1 MATKRKTYQE
11 IFEQKFQEW
20 KDMLPVEAHPYL
32 ERMRSRFQA
41 TDMKYAPMYAQ
52 ASPEPAAVAEPSFI
66 QLQSAYKIKEL
77 LDNYV
82 VGQHDAKKVLSQV
95 SYYHMSHLRREQE
108 TEQINEDY
116 SKSSILLI
124 GPTGSGKTLLVNT
137 LSRILKVPF
146 VKVDATSMT
155 KTGFVGDSIQDAV
168 RELYYMSDSDM
179 GKAESGIILVDEVDK
194 LAGGSREDY
203 IANSVV
209 TGKGV
214 QQELLRPMENSKID
228 LFSQTNI
235 NSIREMMQGN
245 DLDNQKIST
254 RNILFIL
261 AGAFDGIEKV
271 ILKRLKK
278 ESGQSIG
285 FGGHTPMTVQ
295 DVQLEQLQPKDL
307 IEYGLI
313 PELVGRITY
322 TVPLERLDAKKLY
335 EVLRESKGSIVH
347 QMEQSISETT
357 GKKVIFSD
365 QALQAIAQEAQHFQ
379 TGGRALAEICH
390 RIMSELLFHLPSL
403 DLQEYVIEADFVEN
417 YLPIT
422 YGLIVQPHMEQAML
436 KFPSVAKFV
445 HWEQG
450 ALDAITQKLLTR
462 QIVSIHKYIED
473 FMTSW
478 SPIIHK
484 IALEQEKVVITAKIL
499 YLHDQQT
506 HESNEELFAL
516 LSKQDLSPYHL
527 MPPGSVGSA

>member
-1 MATKRKTYQE
+1 
-11 IFEQKFQEW
+11 
-20 KDMLPVEAHPYL
+20 MLPVEAHPYL
-32 ERMRSRFQA
+32 ERMRNRFQA
-41 TDMKYAPMYAQ
+41 IEMKYAPLYAQ
-52 ASPEPAAVAEPSFI
+52 AVSEPAAPSDPSFI
-66 QLQSAYKIKEL
+66 QLQSAYKIKEQ

-95 SYYHMSHLRREQE
+95 SYYHMSHLRRELQ
-108 TEQINEDY
+108 TEQINQDY
-116 SKSSILLI
+116 IKSSILLM

-137 LSRILKVPF
+137 LSRILNVPF

-168 RELYYMSDSDM
+168 RELYYMSDGDM
-179 GKAESGIILVDEVDK
+179 AKAESGIILVDEVDK
-194 LAGGSREDY
+194 LAGGNREDY

-235 NSIREMMQGN
+235 NSIREMMQGG
-245 DLDNQKIST
+245 DLENKKIST

-285 FGGHTPMTVQ
+285 FGGHTPLTVQ
-295 DVQLEQLQPKDL
+295 NVQLEQIQPKDL
-307 IEYGLI
+307 MEYGLI

-335 EVLRESKGSIVH
+335 EVLCEAKGSIAH
-347 QMEQSISETT
+347 QLEQSISETT
-357 GKKVIFSD
+357 GKKVVFSD

-390 RIMSELLFHLPSL
+390 RIMNELLFHLPSL
-403 DLQEYVIEADFVEN
+403 DLQEYVIEPDFVEN
-417 YLPIT
+417 YLPTT
-422 YGLIVQPHMEQAML
+422 YGLIVQPHIQQAML
-436 KFPSVAKFV
+436 KFPSIASHVQ
-445 HWEQG
+445 WEQG
-450 ALDAITQKLLTR
+450 ALDAITQKLLQR

-484 IALEQEKVVITAKIL
+484 IALEQEKVVISEEIL
-499 YLHDQQT
+499 YLYDQQT
-506 HESNEELFAL
+506 DESNEALFAL
-516 LSKQDLSPYHL
+516 LHQKQDLPQHNA
-527 MPPGSVGSA
+527 MPPESIGST